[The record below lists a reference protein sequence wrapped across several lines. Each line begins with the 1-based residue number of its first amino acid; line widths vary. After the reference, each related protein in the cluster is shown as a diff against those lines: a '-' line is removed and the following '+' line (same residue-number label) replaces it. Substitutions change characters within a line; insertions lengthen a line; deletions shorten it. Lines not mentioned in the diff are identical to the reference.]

1 VARRTL
7 TLKEVARRI
16 LRLKE
21 VIRLTGL
28 SKSSIYK
35 RIEEGTLPRQ
45 VRLGGRAVGW
55 WEHEIQEW
63 LTNLDYVASDSAPG
77 DYDDED

>member
-1 VARRTL
+1 MARQTL

-35 RIEEGTLPRQ
+35 RIEEGTFPRQ

-55 WEHEIQEW
+55 WEHLVQEW
-63 LTNLDYVASDSAPG
+63 LTNLDYKVSNQDP
-77 DYDDED
+77 EDHDNED

>member
-1 VARRTL
+1 M
-7 TLKEVARRI
+7 ARRI

-35 RIEEGTLPRQ
+35 RIEENTFPRQ

-55 WEHEIQEW
+55 WEHRIQEW
-63 LTNLDYVASDSAPG
+63 LTSLDYVASDSVPE
-77 DYDDED
+77 DHDDED